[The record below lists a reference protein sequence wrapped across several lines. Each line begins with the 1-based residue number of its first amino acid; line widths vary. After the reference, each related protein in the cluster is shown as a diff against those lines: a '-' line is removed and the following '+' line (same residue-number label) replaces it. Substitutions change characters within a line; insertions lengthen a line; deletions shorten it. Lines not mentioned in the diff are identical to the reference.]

1 MGFSIFLPSKGKLL
15 HKPGKIT
22 SKSEIQLYE
31 RSSLETAYTPIGN
44 HTNGEQQWYQQL
56 RRIPMADG
64 TPPQQQRSTTER
76 FRLKNTGL

>member
-31 RSSLETAYTPIGN
+31 STSLETAYTPIGN
-44 HTNGEQQWYQQL
+44 HTNGEQQ
-56 RRIPMADG
+56 
-64 TPPQQQRSTTER
+64 
-76 FRLKNTGL
+76 